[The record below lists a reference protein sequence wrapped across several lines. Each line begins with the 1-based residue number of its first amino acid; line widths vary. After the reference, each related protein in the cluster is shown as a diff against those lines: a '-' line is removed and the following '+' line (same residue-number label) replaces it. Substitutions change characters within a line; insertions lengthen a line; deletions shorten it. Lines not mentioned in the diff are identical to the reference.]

1 MEILHMYSVQ
11 KFFFATYVQ
20 VYYRTKF
27 IKTILIFIRE
37 ESWEIRNITKTSLRE
52 LFKYL
57 YKSEGKYLKIF
68 K

>member
-11 KFFFATYVQ
+11 NCFFATYVQ